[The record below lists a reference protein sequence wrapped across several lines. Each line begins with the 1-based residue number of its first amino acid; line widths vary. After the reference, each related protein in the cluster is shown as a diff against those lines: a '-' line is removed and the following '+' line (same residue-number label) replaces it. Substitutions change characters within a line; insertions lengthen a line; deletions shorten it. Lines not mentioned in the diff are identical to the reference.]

1 MRSMDVYNAEI
12 SKLAERVARLQTVGD
27 SAIALINGL
36 RERINQLVTESDGIV
51 PTEELQKLSSS
62 IDVGTQALAAAVA
75 ANTVP
80 GPQLP
85 PDEPTKEQKPA
96 EDKGQD
102 PAVAQQGGD

>member
-80 GPQLP
+80 APVP
-85 PDEPTKEQKPA
+85 EPEQKPA

-102 PAVAQQGGD
+102 LAAAQQGGS

>member
-75 ANTVP
+75 ANTAP
-80 GPQLP
+80 AP
-85 PDEPTKEQKPA
+85 EQKPT

-102 PAVAQQGGD
+102 PAAAQQGGD